1 MSDTP
6 IVTWQHSIA
15 AIATA
20 IGESAIGIVRISGPD
35 ALIIADKMSAGM
47 ATRAADRKALLCNI
61 TDQEG
66 ELIDQ
71 VLLTVFRAPHSYT
84 GENVCEI
91 AGHGGILVMRKLLER
106 SLQCGALAAGPG
118 EFTQRAF
125 LQGKLD
131 LTQAEAVMDLIS
143 AQTNYAIR
151 AAHEQREGLLGR
163 RTGELRDD
171 LLESIAHLEAYIDFP
186 EEDISP
192 EVGLLLLQRLQ
203 RIQQSIEKLLAT
215 ADRGRII
222 REGVRTVIHG
232 AANTGKSS
240 LLNRLLGY
248 ERAIVSPIAGTTR
261 DTIEE
266 NVSCGGIILH
276 LIDTAGIRDG
286 SADVIEQEGMRRS
299 ALQVE
304 RADLV
309 LALYDATQT
318 APDKFPEIS
327 SPQQF
332 VLPVLNKCDCT
343 EHPSWLGM
351 NILRLSCKTGEGMQ
365 QLETAIT
372 FKVMNAEIDQGQ
384 NLIAINA
391 RHQNCLHRASDSL
404 QRAIPMLNDS
414 GDLTLISIELR
425 EALDS
430 LGEIS
435 GKIDSDDILGV
446 IFSRFCIGK

>member
-1 MSDTP
+1 MSA
-6 IVTWQHSIA
+6 WQHSIA

-20 IGESAIGIVRISGPD
+20 IGDAAIGIVRISGPD
-35 ALIIADKMSAGM
+35 ALIVTDKMSAGM
-47 ATRAADRKALLCNI
+47 ASKAPERKALLCNI
-61 TDQEG
+61 TDHRG

-84 GENVCEI
+84 GENVCEL
-91 AGHGGILVMRKLLER
+91 AGHGGNLVMRRLLER
-106 SLQCGALAAGPG
+106 SLQCGAVAAGPG

-143 AQTNYAIR
+143 AQTDYAMR
-151 AAHEQREGLLGR
+151 AAHEQREGQLGR
-163 RTGELRDD
+163 RTEELRND
-171 LLESIAHLEAYIDFP
+171 LLESVAHLEAYIDFP

-192 EVGLLLLQRLQ
+192 EVGWGLQQRMLQ
-203 RIQQSIEKLLAT
+203 ILSAIDDLLAT

-232 AANTGKSS
+232 APNTGKSS

-248 ERAIVSPIAGTTR
+248 DRAIVSPIAGTTR

-266 NVSCGGIILH
+266 NARFGGILLR
-276 LIDTAGIRDG
+276 LIDTAGIREG
-286 SADVIEQEGMRRS
+286 STDVIEQEGMRR
-299 ALQVE
+299 ADLQVE

-309 LALYDATQT
+309 LALFDATQA
-318 APDKFPEIS
+318 APKKLPES
-327 SPQQF
+327 SSAQRF
-332 VLPVLNKCDCT
+332 VLPILNKSDCPV
-343 EHPSWLGM
+343 HSSWSDRD
-351 NILRLSCKTGEGMQ
+351 ILRLSCMTGDGLDK
-365 QLETAIT
+365 LETAIASV
-372 FKVMNAEIDQGQ
+372 VMREAFDQGQ
-384 NLIAINA
+384 NMIAINA
-391 RHQNCLHRASDSL
+391 RHQHCLRRAADSL
-404 QRAIPMLNDS
+404 QLALSLLRQND
-414 GDLTLISIELR
+414 DLTLASIELR
-425 EALDS
+425 EALDA